1 MFKRKTTY
9 TIPEGYREHIE
20 ATAPTIKY
28 RGNTT
33 IHPEAY
39 ISDTCWIVGDVRI
52 GYHAIVMHGACLRG
66 DCDYIEIGAET
77 NIQENCTIHVSRDLP
92 VHIGNNVT
100 IGHNAVIHSCTIGD
114 RTLIG
119 MGAVILDGTK
129 IGSDCII
136 GAGSLVTNG
145 AKIGNNCIVG
155 AGCVVTEGMVVPD
168 YHMVIGIPGKIKREV
183 SQDEVVSII
192 ESLSEGNL
200 TEAQRMYAEGLV
212 FHPNDDLLRKIGAHC
227 NTLLRYALMAAT

>member
-77 NIQENCTIHVSRDLP
+77 NIQENCVLHESDGQPIIIGEHTTLGHGCIIH
-92 VHIGNNVT
+92 
-100 IGHNAVIHSCTIGD
+100 ACEIGD
-114 RTLIG
+114 NALIG
-119 MGAVILDGTK
+119 MNAVVLH
-129 IGSDCII
+129 
-136 GAGSLVTNG
+136 G
-145 AKIGNNCIVG
+145 AKLGNNCIVG

-212 FHPNDDLLRKIGAHC
+212 FHPNDDLLRKIGA
-227 NTLLRYALMAAT
+227 L

>member
-1 MFKRKTTY
+1 MPYEGDRMFERKSTY
-9 TIPEGYREHIE
+9 VIPEGYREHIE

-28 RGNTT
+28 RGNTK

-52 GYHAIVMHGACLRG
+52 GYHAVVMHGACLRC

-77 NIQENCTIHVSRDLP
+77 NIQENCVLHESDGQPIIIGEHTTLGHGCV
-92 VHIGNNVT
+92 VH
-100 IGHNAVIHSCTIGD
+100 ACEIGD
-114 RTLIG
+114 NSLIG
-119 MGAVILDGTK
+119 MNAVVL
-129 IGSDCII
+129 
-136 GAGSLVTNG
+136 NG

-168 YHMVIGIPGKIKREV
+168 YHMVVGVPGKIRREV

-200 TEAQRMYAEGLV
+200 TEASRMFAEGLV
-212 FHPNDDLLRKIGAHC
+212 FHPNDELLRKIGA
-227 NTLLRYALMAAT
+227 L

>member
-52 GYHAIVMHGACLRG
+52 GYHAIVMHVACLRG

-77 NIQENCTIHVSRDLP
+77 NIQENCVLHESDGQPIIIGEHTTLGHGCIIH
-92 VHIGNNVT
+92 
-100 IGHNAVIHSCTIGD
+100 ACEIGD
-114 RTLIG
+114 NSLIG
-119 MGAVILDGTK
+119 MNAVVL
-129 IGSDCII
+129 
-136 GAGSLVTNG
+136 NG

-168 YHMVIGIPGKIKREV
+168 YHMVIVIPGKIKREV

-212 FHPNDDLLRKIGAHC
+212 FHPNDDLLRKIGA
-227 NTLLRYALMAAT
+227 L

>member
-20 ATAPTIKY
+20 AAAPTIKY

-77 NIQENCTIHVSRDLP
+77 NIQETAFCMNPMVSPSLLVNTP
-92 VHIGNNVT
+92 HLVMAALSTPAKLVT
-100 IGHNAVIHSCTIGD
+100 I
-114 RTLIG
+114 
-119 MGAVILDGTK
+119 
-129 IGSDCII
+129 
-136 GAGSLVTNG
+136 
-145 AKIGNNCIVG
+145 
-155 AGCVVTEGMVVPD
+155 P
-168 YHMVIGIPGKIKREV
+168 
-183 SQDEVVSII
+183 
-192 ESLSEGNL
+192 LS
-200 TEAQRMYAEGLV
+200 A
-212 FHPNDDLLRKIGAHC
+212 
-227 NTLLRYALMAAT
+227 

>member
-52 GYHAIVMHGACLRG
+52 GYHAIVMHGACPRG

-77 NIQENCTIHVSRDLP
+77 NIQENCVLHESDGQPIIIGEHTTLGHGCIIH
-92 VHIGNNVT
+92 
-100 IGHNAVIHSCTIGD
+100 ACEIGD
-114 RTLIG
+114 NSLIG
-119 MGAVILDGTK
+119 MNAVVL
-129 IGSDCII
+129 
-136 GAGSLVTNG
+136 NG

-212 FHPNDDLLRKIGAHC
+212 FHPNDDLLRKIGA
-227 NTLLRYALMAAT
+227 L

>member
-77 NIQENCTIHVSRDLP
+77 NIQENCVLHESDGQPIIIGEHTTLGHGCIIH
-92 VHIGNNVT
+92 
-100 IGHNAVIHSCTIGD
+100 ACEIGD
-114 RTLIG
+114 NSLIG
-119 MGAVILDGTK
+119 MNAVVL
-129 IGSDCII
+129 
-136 GAGSLVTNG
+136 NG

-168 YHMVIGIPGKIKREV
+168 YHMGI
-183 SQDEVVSII
+183 
-192 ESLSEGNL
+192 NL
-200 TEAQRMYAEGLV
+200 R
-212 FHPNDDLLRKIGAHC
+212 HC
-227 NTLLRYALMAAT
+227 LNI

>member
-52 GYHAIVMHGACLRG
+52 GHHAIVMHGACLRG

-77 NIQENCTIHVSRDLP
+77 NIQENCVLHESDGQPIIIGEHTTLGHGCIIH
-92 VHIGNNVT
+92 
-100 IGHNAVIHSCTIGD
+100 ACEIGD
-114 RTLIG
+114 NSLIG
-119 MGAVILDGTK
+119 MNAVVL
-129 IGSDCII
+129 
-136 GAGSLVTNG
+136 NG

-212 FHPNDDLLRKIGAHC
+212 FHPNDDLLRKIGA
-227 NTLLRYALMAAT
+227 L

>member
-77 NIQENCTIHVSRDLP
+77 NIQENCVLHESDGQPIIIGEHTTLGNGCIIH
-92 VHIGNNVT
+92 
-100 IGHNAVIHSCTIGD
+100 ACEIGD
-114 RTLIG
+114 NSLIG
-119 MGAVILDGTK
+119 MNAVVL
-129 IGSDCII
+129 
-136 GAGSLVTNG
+136 NG

-212 FHPNDDLLRKIGAHC
+212 FHPNDDLLRKIGA
-227 NTLLRYALMAAT
+227 L

>member
-77 NIQENCTIHVSRDLP
+77 NIQENCVLHESDGQPIIIGEHPTLGHGCIIH
-92 VHIGNNVT
+92 
-100 IGHNAVIHSCTIGD
+100 ACEIGD
-114 RTLIG
+114 NSLIG
-119 MGAVILDGTK
+119 MNAVVL
-129 IGSDCII
+129 
-136 GAGSLVTNG
+136 NG

-212 FHPNDDLLRKIGAHC
+212 FHPNDDLLRKIGA
-227 NTLLRYALMAAT
+227 L

>member
-77 NIQENCTIHVSRDLP
+77 NIQENCVLHESDGQPIIIGEHATLGHGCIIH
-92 VHIGNNVT
+92 
-100 IGHNAVIHSCTIGD
+100 ACEIGD
-114 RTLIG
+114 NSLIG
-119 MGAVILDGTK
+119 MNAVVL
-129 IGSDCII
+129 
-136 GAGSLVTNG
+136 NG

-168 YHMVIGIPGKIKREV
+168 YHMVVGIPGKIKREV

-212 FHPNDDLLRKIGAHC
+212 FHPNDDLLRKIGA
-227 NTLLRYALMAAT
+227 L

>member
-77 NIQENCTIHVSRDLP
+77 NIQENCVLHESDGQPIIIGEHTTLGHGYIIH
-92 VHIGNNVT
+92 
-100 IGHNAVIHSCTIGD
+100 ACEIGD
-114 RTLIG
+114 NSLIG
-119 MGAVILDGTK
+119 MNAVVL
-129 IGSDCII
+129 
-136 GAGSLVTNG
+136 NG

-212 FHPNDDLLRKIGAHC
+212 FHPNDDLLRKIGA
-227 NTLLRYALMAAT
+227 L

>member
-1 MFKRKTTY
+1 MPYEGDHMFERKSTY
-9 TIPEGYREHIE
+9 IIPEGYREHIE

-28 RGNTT
+28 RGNTK

-52 GYHAIVMHGACLRG
+52 GYHAVVMHGACLRG

-77 NIQENCTIHVSRDLP
+77 NIQENCVLHESDGQPIIIGEHTTLGHGCV
-92 VHIGNNVT
+92 VH
-100 IGHNAVIHSCTIGD
+100 ACEIGD
-114 RTLIG
+114 NSLIG
-119 MGAVILDGTK
+119 MNAVVL
-129 IGSDCII
+129 
-136 GAGSLVTNG
+136 NG

-168 YHMVIGIPGKIKREV
+168 YHMVVGVPGKIKREV
-183 SQDEVVSII
+183 SQEEVVNII

-200 TEAQRMYAEGLV
+200 TEAARMHAEGLI
-212 FHPNDDLLRKIGAHC
+212 FHPNDELLRKIGA
-227 NTLLRYALMAAT
+227 L

>member
-77 NIQENCTIHVSRDLP
+77 NIQENCVLHESDGQPIIIGEHTTLGHGCIIH
-92 VHIGNNVT
+92 
-100 IGHNAVIHSCTIGD
+100 ACEIGD
-114 RTLIG
+114 NSLIG
-119 MGAVILDGTK
+119 MNAVVL
-129 IGSDCII
+129 
-136 GAGSLVTNG
+136 NG

-168 YHMVIGIPGKIKREV
+168 YHMVIVIPGKIKREV

-212 FHPNDDLLRKIGAHC
+212 FHPNDDLLRKIGA
-227 NTLLRYALMAAT
+227 L

>member
-1 MFKRKTTY
+1 MPYEGDRMFERKSTY
-9 TIPEGYREHIE
+9 IIPEGYREHIE

-28 RGNTT
+28 RGNTK

-52 GYHAIVMHGACLRG
+52 GYHAVVMHGACLRG
-66 DCDYIEIGAET
+66 DCYYIEIGAET
-77 NIQENCTIHVSRDLP
+77 NIQENCVLHESDGQPIIIGEHTTLGHGCV
-92 VHIGNNVT
+92 VH
-100 IGHNAVIHSCTIGD
+100 ACEIGD
-114 RTLIG
+114 NSLIG
-119 MGAVILDGTK
+119 MNAVVL
-129 IGSDCII
+129 
-136 GAGSLVTNG
+136 NG

-168 YHMVIGIPGKIKREV
+168 YHMVVGVPGKIRREV

-200 TEAQRMYAEGLV
+200 TEASRMFAEGLV
-212 FHPNDDLLRKIGAHC
+212 FHPNDELLRKIGA
-227 NTLLRYALMAAT
+227 L

>member
-77 NIQENCTIHVSRDLP
+77 NIQENCVLHESDGQPIIIGEHTTLGHGCIIH
-92 VHIGNNVT
+92 
-100 IGHNAVIHSCTIGD
+100 ACEIGD
-114 RTLIG
+114 NSLIG
-119 MGAVILDGTK
+119 MNAVVL
-129 IGSDCII
+129 
-136 GAGSLVTNG
+136 NG

-155 AGCVVTEGMVVPD
+155 AGCVVTEGMVVPA

-212 FHPNDDLLRKIGAHC
+212 FHPNDDLLRKIGA
-227 NTLLRYALMAAT
+227 L